1 MTGML
6 RAILSATLVLLV
18 CPAPTRG
25 DETDELLERARNEYP
40 AAVKRLEMAYSRV
53 RGSGRSETRI
63 PILTTPVE
71 RAIVTDFS
79 IAFDGDR
86 KRVVQSIV
94 DSTPQKTRT
103 GDRVYCMN
111 GEHAFWLS
119 RDTSGKPYLLNGH
132 GTAEDGYLAV
142 ADDEIM
148 GAAGS
153 YLSAASNLY
162 GMPMSWVL
170 ESSLFRFTK
179 ARPRRR
185 RKIAISSSWNS
196 RIPNRTPAQEEFPG
210 ATRAPSSLIPRTSGA
225 LKERS
230 FFSIPA
236 SSGRSMSRLN
246 MVPRRVGF
254 RSLGD

>member
-153 YLSAASNLY
+153 YLTRREQPVRHAD
-162 GMPMSWVL
+162 VL
-170 ESSLFRFTK
+170 
-179 ARPRRR
+179 
-185 RKIAISSSWNS
+185 
-196 RIPNRTPAQEEFPG
+196 G
-210 ATRAPSSLIPRTSGA
+210 SGVV
-225 LKERS
+225 
-230 FFSIPA
+230 SIPIHQGDRGA
-236 SSGRSMSRLN
+236 GGRSRSH
-246 MVPRRVGF
+246 RVGIRESRTEPRPKRNF
-254 RSLGD
+254 RGLRGHHHR